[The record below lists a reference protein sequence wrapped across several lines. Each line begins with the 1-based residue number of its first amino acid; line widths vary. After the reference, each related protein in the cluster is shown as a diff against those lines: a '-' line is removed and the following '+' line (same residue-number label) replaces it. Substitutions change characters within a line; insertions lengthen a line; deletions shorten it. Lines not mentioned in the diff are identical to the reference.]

1 MTDPL
6 RRLTLWIGIVVY
18 AGGLLLTLLAGPGAV
33 PQHVGADGEVTA
45 WMSKSAHLLVMA
57 GLGMLLL
64 LTTIGTKA
72 LVSRVDASW
81 INLPGRASHAYWTA
95 PDNRPR
101 FNRRMGADI
110 DFLRGVTFV
119 FIAVVSVTMA
129 LTTGRGGSADPSTI
143 PSVLAVSVY
152 LLVVIGYCAFLA
164 VGSRYAVPDD
174 PSGA

>member
-1 MTDPL
+1 MRDPL
-6 RRLTLWIGIVVY
+6 RRLTLRIGIVVY
-18 AGGLLLTLLAGPGAV
+18 VCGLLLTLLIGPDTV
-33 PQHVGADGEVTA
+33 PQHVGSSGEVNA
-45 WMSKSAHLLVMA
+45 WASKSSHVLVMMGLGAFLLLVTV
-57 GLGMLLL
+57 GS
-64 LTTIGTKA
+64 KA

-110 DFLRGVTFV
+110 DFLMGVTFV